1 MKKIILLLTILLTG
15 CAHMVDNPYN
25 AIPPNQLSNISSE
38 QLCTTV
44 NNRNYKASA
53 NVLKELIKRGYKDCS
68 ASEVFCR
75 ENLGLKPGTQPYANC
90 RIQRDQYALNIMQAQ
105 QQAYYQ
111 SMRLWQA
118 SQPTNVYVHHSYY

>member
-1 MKKIILLLTILLTG
+1 MI
-15 CAHMVDNPYN
+15 DNPYD
-25 AIPPNQLSNISSE
+25 AMPLNQLSNISSE
-38 QLCTTV
+38 QLCTSV
-44 NNRNYKASA
+44 NNSNYKTSA

-90 RIQRDQYALNIMQAQ
+90 RIQRDQYALNVRQAR

-111 SMRLWQA
+111 HMRLWQG